1 MKIEQKKNIKRP
13 LYATGTALLAS
24 TMILSGCS
32 LLNTTKETEVQVSGE
47 MNIPADYEDYEDNV
61 LPTVNGYTYEIP
73 PYQDDGANFDRGWYI
88 RDVDGEKFVLVCA
101 GEIEFDGIIYIKVTG
116 VTYDPDD
123 NAVVIS
129 VEEFRDTSAKISGL
143 YHPSCSV
150 EFDKIPDKIRID
162 STDGGSY
169 EFGGYILDTDVWGL
183 DIDIDPDYT
192 AVFEKGS
199 ELTYVYEMEDGK
211 YRYIN
216 ASKWNISEQHPD
228 MEEFVKGSG
237 IVDNVSELEDVCKRY
252 RSFDKV
258 RLKGDEVAI
267 INAEDYIKQHS
278 EEQTQST

>member
-1 MKIEQKKNIKRP
+1 M
-13 LYATGTALLAS
+13 
-24 TMILSGCS
+24 
-32 LLNTTKETEVQVSGE
+32 
-47 MNIPADYEDYEDNV
+47 
-61 LPTVNGYTYEIP
+61 
-73 PYQDDGANFDRGWYI
+73 
-88 RDVDGEKFVLVCA
+88 
-101 GEIEFDGIIYIKVTG
+101 
-116 VTYDPDD
+116 
-123 NAVVIS
+123 
-129 VEEFRDTSAKISGL
+129 
-143 YHPSCSV
+143 

-237 IVDNVSELEDVCKRY
+237 TVDNVSELEDVCKRY